1 MNRQE
6 AIAVVLGVLQE
17 VQALSGRAWEGVGPG
32 AKPIGA
38 LDGFD
43 SLCGVE
49 ATLILEERL
58 NCSFGGASAFVSP
71 DGKRALSV
79 REIADAAIAQQQQP
93 R

>member
-1 MNRQE
+1 MNHKE
-6 AIAVVLGVLQE
+6 AMAAVLSVLQD
-17 VQALSGRAWEGVGPG
+17 VQTLSGHTWESVGPG

-43 SLCGVE
+43 SLCGIE
-49 ATLILEERL
+49 ATVILEERL
-58 NCSFGGASAFVSP
+58 DCSFGGASAFVSP

-79 REIADAAIAQQQQP
+79 SQIADAVMARGNA